1 MTLRFDN
8 QFTVR
13 RIDLDT
19 FDFPEPKVRS
29 WYDLLG
35 NGSEVTITVE
45 ATTGDGK
52 RLTLSSE
59 KVHREDRSRAWQAA
73 EYELEEWMEDNK
85 GNWLR
90 EISRAASY
98 VHEYNVK
105 QAKEYTDAIDESAK
119 TVSAAAIL
127 TVKHNLTKDES

>member
-13 RIDLDT
+13 SIDLDT
-19 FDFPEPKVRS
+19 FDFPEPKVKS
-29 WYDLLG
+29 WSDVFG
-35 NGSEVTITVE
+35 NGSECTITVE
-45 ATTGDGK
+45 ATTEDGK
-52 RLTLSSE
+52 RLTLHSE
-59 KVHREDRSRAWQAA
+59 RVHREDRSRAWKDA

-90 EISRAASY
+90 EISRAANY

-127 TVKHNLTKDES
+127 TIKHNLTEDES